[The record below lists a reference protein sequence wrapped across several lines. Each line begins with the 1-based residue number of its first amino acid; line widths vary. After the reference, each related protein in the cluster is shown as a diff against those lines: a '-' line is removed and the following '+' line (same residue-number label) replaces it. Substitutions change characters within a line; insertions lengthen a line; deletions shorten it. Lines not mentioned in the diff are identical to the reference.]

1 MAKKTCQL
9 VKITLPGADAIG
21 IIYPDN
27 EILVFRG
34 KKAVRLMP
42 LPALIKMCS
51 QGGVSRR
58 LSAQHPL
65 LDEAAKALGIK
76 PKSPCRIKI
85 DVITEDEESSL
96 GRKLG
101 NFAGVSIKRFDEG
114 RVIPAI
120 ACRGDI
126 YFRKGDRIVC
136 LEDFLDCI
144 RGGYIVASRL
154 EPDFDWDGEDDS
166 PSKISDYAKKKAAL
180 RAKKPAQAAAQ
191 VAEKVEEAV
200 TVAKNDV

>member
-42 LPALIKMCS
+42 LAALIKMCS
-51 QGGVSRR
+51 LGGVSRR

-76 PKSPCRIKI
+76 PKSPCRIKM
-85 DVITEDEESSL
+85 L
-96 GRKLG
+96 
-101 NFAGVSIKRFDEG
+101 
-114 RVIPAI
+114 
-120 ACRGDI
+120 
-126 YFRKGDRIVC
+126 
-136 LEDFLDCI
+136 
-144 RGGYIVASRL
+144 
-154 EPDFDWDGEDDS
+154 
-166 PSKISDYAKKKAAL
+166 L
-180 RAKKPAQAAAQ
+180 RAWSPTLIGMARTIRRLRSAITPRRRLLSALKSPPRRRLRSQRKSRKPSRSR
-191 VAEKVEEAV
+191 K
-200 TVAKNDV
+200 TTSNII